1 MTGLRQ
7 SSDIDPARHRARAP
21 YLSVAMSPDI
31 PEHAPSP
38 ELLSQLLASVGANA
52 DRQAFAALFKHFA
65 PRIKSYLMRS
75 GSSESQAEEFA
86 QEAMVSVWK
95 KAAGFDPAEAAA
107 STWIFAIAR
116 NLRIDHFRRLGNRM
130 EQLACDPHDETLA
143 DGADPA
149 PTPEQQLFGLECER
163 AVRSA
168 MAALP
173 PEQQLVLR
181 LSFYEEHP
189 HARIATELGLPLGTV
204 KSRVRLAL
212 NQLRRRLDGMQS

>member
-7 SSDIDPARHRARAP
+7 SSEIDPARNRARAP
-21 YLSVAMSPDI
+21 YLTVAMSPDR
-31 PEHAPSP
+31 PESTPTP
-38 ELLSQLLASVGANA
+38 ELLSQLLVQVGTQA

-65 PRIKSYLMRS
+65 PRIKSYLLRS
-75 GSSESQAEEFA
+75 GSSESQAEDFA
-86 QEAMVSVWK
+86 QEALVNVWR

-107 STWIFAIAR
+107 STWVFAIAR

-130 EQLACDPHDETLA
+130 EQISSGGDDEALM

-149 PTPEQQLFGLECER
+149 PSPDEQLFGLQCER
-163 AVRSA
+163 NVRAA

-189 HARIATELGLPLGTV
+189 HAQIAAELGLPLGTV

-212 NQLRRRLDGMQS
+212 NQLRRRLDGLKP

>member
-1 MTGLRQ
+1 
-7 SSDIDPARHRARAP
+7 
-21 YLSVAMSPDI
+21 MSPDI
-31 PEHAPSP
+31 PEHAPEP
-38 ELLSQLLASVGANA
+38 DLLNHLLVCVGSKS

-86 QEAMVSVWK
+86 QEAMVNVWK

-130 EQLACDPHDETLA
+130 EQIASDPHEDALA
-143 DGADPA
+143 GAEDPE
-149 PTPEQQLFGLECER
+149 PTPEEQLFGAQCER

-189 HARIATELGLPLGTV
+189 HARIAAELGLPLGTV

-212 NQLRRRLDGMQS
+212 NQLRRRLDGMQP